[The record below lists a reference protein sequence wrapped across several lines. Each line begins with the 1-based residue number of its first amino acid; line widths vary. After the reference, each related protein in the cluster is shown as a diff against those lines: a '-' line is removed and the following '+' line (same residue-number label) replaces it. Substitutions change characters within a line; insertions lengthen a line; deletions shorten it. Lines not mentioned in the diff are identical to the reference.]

1 MYRFVTEGSV
11 EEKIA
16 ERAAKKLKMDHLVIQ
31 KGALANAAKVPSVQE
46 MNSIVQF
53 GAQQVL
59 KSTAQ
64 VIPEEDI
71 DKLLYYSEEKTK
83 EIQEELSKLEEAFD
97 LNSFSF
103 DGSAFYDFEGSNY
116 KEKQKEHIS
125 LGTRNRR
132 STGFY
137 EVDRSS
143 NYHRKQKKK
152 GWRIMIGGGHPFQ
165 FFPTEE
171 LDELDQKED
180 VWNQYLNE
188 KTRRRTRGDKS
199 EKPEKFTEDDSNRR
213 LELLEQGFSDWT
225 KREFNDFIKGCE
237 SFGRNEIKQIAEEV
251 ETKTITEVKDYAS
264 VFWSNIDSLPNGKE
278 LVEKIEQGERDIA
291 RLSHINSVL
300 ESKRKRI
307 SEGES
312 VLLEG
317 STDLK
322 YTREEDLYL
331 TNYLLSQGY
340 RDWDALRLNFKT
352 LPQFK
357 FNFWMQSRV
366 AEEIE
371 ERCDSLILCM
381 EQIEDSPRKI
391 RKIQETPEDSAS
403 VEVTQDYN
411 WIITFPNYPLS

>member
-1 MYRFVTEGSV
+1 M
-11 EEKIA
+11 
-16 ERAAKKLKMDHLVIQ
+16 
-31 KGALANAAKVPSVQE
+31 
-46 MNSIVQF
+46 
-53 GAQQVL
+53 
-59 KSTAQ
+59 
-64 VIPEEDI
+64 
-71 DKLLYYSEEKTK
+71 
-83 EIQEELSKLEEAFD
+83 
-97 LNSFSF
+97 
-103 DGSAFYDFEGSNY
+103 
-116 KEKQKEHIS
+116 
-125 LGTRNRR
+125 
-132 STGFY
+132 
-137 EVDRSS
+137 
-143 NYHRKQKKK
+143 
-152 GWRIMIGGGHPFQ
+152 
-165 FFPTEE
+165 
-171 LDELDQKED
+171 
-180 VWNQYLNE
+180 
-188 KTRRRTRGDKS
+188 
-199 EKPEKFTEDDSNRR
+199 
-213 LELLEQGFSDWT
+213 
-225 KREFNDFIKGCE
+225 
-237 SFGRNEIKQIAEEV
+237 
-251 ETKTITEVKDYAS
+251 
-264 VFWSNIDSLPNGKE
+264 FWSNIDSLPNGKE